1 MEDSPNALLKFAK
14 AVYYII
20 DTPVVFFRGII

>member
-1 MEDSPNALLKFAK
+1 MEDTPNTLIKFAK
-14 AVYYII
+14 AVYNIV